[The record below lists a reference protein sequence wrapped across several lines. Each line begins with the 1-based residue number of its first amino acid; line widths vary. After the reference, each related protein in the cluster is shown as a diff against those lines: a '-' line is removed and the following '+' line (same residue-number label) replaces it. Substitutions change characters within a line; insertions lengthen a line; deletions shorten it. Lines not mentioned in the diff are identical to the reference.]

1 MTMAATKQ
9 TAEDEIRG
17 LLDTWADATRAKDI
31 EGIIAA
37 CAQGLVT
44 FDCHGPLHFVGA
56 GAYRK
61 HLEACFPYMQ
71 GPMTLEIRDLDI
83 TAEGDVGFGHYFAR
97 CGGTGLDGTEH
108 SSWFRGTTCFRRT
121 NGTWKIVHEHLS
133 APFNAENGT
142 ASLGL
147 EP

>member
-17 LLDTWADATRAKDI
+17 LLDTWADASRAKDVDAI
-31 EGIIAA
+31 VAH
-37 CAQGLVT
+37 CATGLVA
-44 FDCHGPLHFVGA
+44 FDCHGPLRFESA

-61 HLEACFPYMQ
+61 HLEACLPCMQ

-83 TAEGDVGFGHYFAR
+83 TAEGDVGFCHYLAR
-97 CGGTGLDGTEH
+97 CGGTGPDGTEH
-108 SSWFRGTTCFRRT
+108 SSWFRGTSCFQRT

-133 APFNAENGT
+133 APFDAESGK

-147 EP
+147 QP